1 MALGRTTLISE
12 LFFVLQGHHKPV
24 QRNVDGTEDIDP
36 IGDLKDCGDLYE
48 ELEWCL
54 AEHDRDFSK
63 CQKPIKAVRACVE
76 AQAKLELKLSS
87 SKAESATQH
96 AT

>member
-1 MALGRTTLISE
+1 MALGQGTQISE
-12 LFFVLQGHHKPV
+12 IFFVLQAHHKPV
-24 QRNVDGTEDIDP
+24 HRNVDGTEDIDP

-63 CQKPIKAVRACVE
+63 CQKQVKAVRACVE
-76 AQAKLELKLSS
+76 AQAKTELKLSS
-87 SKAESATQH
+87 SKPEGDTRH